1 MKHILIIIILFISSF
16 GFAQDLPIL
25 KDIKITIG
33 YNNQKGQLVHDQ
45 QSILQWP
52 ENPFYQSNINPEQ
65 EYSFIYMAN
74 PWAQIKLYHFGL
86 YFSETGNQLF
96 DVIGVPSKSEM
107 YYSDNS
113 SFSKIEGSFRCRQ
126 ISADWYVINQLALS
140 ASYLD
145 LRYQSVNWGNIY
157 YYSDPL
163 RHKNDFLMK
172 SKGLGLGA
180 KANYPINDKY
190 KITGQFYYYPE
201 LDTKFTTA
209 YEYEN
214 MRKFKATTVS
224 ANLALNRQLISDLWG
239 SLGVEMFR
247 HSAKDYDIK
256 TTRAM
261 ITLGIYYEF

>member
-1 MKHILIIIILFISSF
+1 MKNISILILLLIHSF

-52 ENPFYQSNINPEQ
+52 ENPFYQSNVNPNQ
-65 EYSFIYMAN
+65 KFSFIYMAN
-74 PWAQIKLYHFGL
+74 PWVQIRLYQIAFN
-86 YFSETGNQLF
+86 FSETGNELF
-96 DVIGVPSKSEM
+96 DLMGAAVKSEM
-107 YYSDNS
+107 YYNDNTT
-113 SFSKIEGSFRCRQ
+113 FTKIEGLFRCRH
-126 ISADWYVINQLALS
+126 ISIDWYIIDRLALS
-140 ASYLD
+140 VSHLD
-145 LRYQSVNWGNIY
+145 VKYRSEKAGNISY
-157 YYSDPL
+157 ISDPL
-163 RHKNDFLMK
+163 RRENDFLMK

-180 KANYPINDKY
+180 KANYPINNKY

-214 MRKFKATTVS
+214 MRKFKSSAIT
-224 ANLALNRQLISDLWG
+224 ANLALNRHLISDLWG
-239 SLGVEMFR
+239 TLGAEMFT